1 MTIVRDRKTE
11 DREYRPLEQIGDNWP
26 KCVITRSDPILH
38 RGGIVRENVTEL
50 IGEGRAFGLVQ
61 RGALTEADC

>member
-1 MTIVRDRKTE
+1 MTIVSDRKTG
-11 DREYRPLEQIGDNWP
+11 DRECRPLEQMRDDRP
-26 KCVITRSDPILH
+26 KSVITRSDPIQH
-38 RGGIVRENVTEL
+38 RGGIVHENVTEL